1 MRGIRAQFVDHMIY
15 PLIHEIVFDDPLSL
29 FALFA
34 EQNGAIFLDSAEQ
47 RKACGRYSFI
57 AVDPYLTLRSKNA
70 VIQSGD
76 QTSVGDPFTV
86 LQAEMRRFPLIKISD
101 MPPFQGGVAGYFGYD
116 AGQYLEALPAVFDDM
131 EFADLF
137 VGFYDLVIAFDHD
150 IRRAWIFSSG
160 YPLQESSARAVRA
173 EERLHWLLAQL
184 KMVTALPPV
193 SQVGCAEADIR
204 SNFTAEAYQ
213 DTVKKVID
221 YILAGDIFEANISQ
235 RFQAP
240 LPENLSPFDLYRRL
254 RLLNPAPFAAYVCM
268 DDTVLA
274 SASPERFLKLRDKQV
289 EARPIKGT
297 RRRGSSAAE
306 DKKLAADLLG
316 SAKDHAENVMIVD
329 LLRNDLSRV
338 CRDHSVQVPQL
349 CSLESYASVH
359 HLVSV
364 VSGELHEH
372 LQAID
377 LLRASFPGGS
387 ITGAPKVRAMEIIA
401 ELEPTARGPY
411 CGSVGYIGFDGDMDC
426 SITIRTFAIKNH
438 RVTFQAGGAIVLDS
452 DPREEYEETKIKA
465 RALRLALLGLTTT

>member
-1 MRGIRAQFVDHMIY
+1 MMY
-15 PLIHEIVFDDPLSL
+15 PLIHEIAFDDPLSL

-34 EQNGAIFLDSAEQ
+34 KENGAIFLDSAEQ

-57 AVDPYLTLRSKNA
+57 AIDPSLTLKSKNA
-70 VIQSGD
+70 IMQLGD
-76 QTSVGDPFTV
+76 QNATGDPFAV
-86 LQAEMRRFPLIKISD
+86 LQAELQRFPLAKIPD
-101 MPPFQGGVAGYFGYD
+101 LPPFQGGVAGYFSYD
-116 AGQYLEALPAVFDDM
+116 AGQHLESLPAVFDDM
-131 EFADLF
+131 EFADLC

-160 YPLQESSARAVRA
+160 YPLQDNPARTLRA
-173 EERLHWLLAQL
+173 QARLEWLLAKL
-184 KMVTALPPV
+184 KRVTGLPPV
-193 SQVGCAEADIR
+193 SQVGCVDAEID
-204 SNFTAEAYQ
+204 SNFTPEKYQ
-213 DTVKKVID
+213 DTVKKVIE

-235 RFQAP
+235 RFKAP

-254 RLLNPAPFAAYVCM
+254 RLINPAPFAAYLCM

-274 SASPERFLKLRDKQV
+274 SASPERFLKLTDRQV

-297 RRRGSSAAE
+297 RRRGATVTE
-306 DKKLAADLLG
+306 DKQLAADLLG

-338 CRDHSVQVPQL
+338 CRDHSVEVPQL
-349 CSLESYASVH
+349 CGLESYASVH

-364 VSGELHEH
+364 VSGELHAH

-401 ELEPTARGPY
+401 EVEPTARGPY
-411 CGSVGYIGFDGDMDC
+411 CGSVGYIGFNGDMDC
-426 SITIRTFAIKNH
+426 SITIRTFAIKNGS
-438 RVTFQAGGAIVLDS
+438 VTFQAGGAIVADS

-465 RALRLALLGLTTT
+465 RALRLALVGLATS